1 MSLLVR
7 KVRLWWRVRA
17 SVFDSLHWL
26 SWHYREGRWSL
37 RLLVSLHVLEAPLVM
52 LLVLEDSLSGDRA
65 ASAHDLLRRLPLGS
79 LPLSYGELHG
89 RELRGLTELDCLFR
103 IVLEL
108 VEELVDVVLVTLD
121 FVLELV
127 KLLLEL
133 LLELVLDLTD
143 HLFLVSIAPRATR
156 GPAQLVMRADVYRR
170 LVFLEAAD
178 RAHEDRRD
186 ATANLRRREAD
197 FLIVDGVVAA
207 APGLII
213 FIGALGEMRNLWT

>member
-1 MSLLVR
+1 MGLLVR

-65 ASAHDLLRRLPLGS
+65 ASAHDLLRRLPLGR

-89 RELRGLTELDCLFR
+89 LELRRLTELDCLFR

-121 FVLELV
+121 FILELV

-143 HLFLVSIAPRATR
+143 HLFFVSIASRATR

-170 LVFLEAAD
+170 LVLLEAAD
-178 RAHEDRRD
+178 RAHENRRD
-186 ATANLRRREAD
+186 APANLRRREAD

-207 APGLII
+207 APDLII